1 MAAKKPTGAYPKS
14 SKKANA
20 KRVFEAGIKSGKV
33 KSVEAGMTGAM
44 VAKVAGKVISKVAS
58 KASSASRANARGL
71 KAANKP
77 TNRTG
82 SIADRQLRADLGN
95 NQANM
100 IKNSDPARPNRVR
113 GGSLHSMKTFGGVG
127 DVAAAAKKSPSAKI
141 VKRQREISKELNPV
155 RKKKSK

>member
-1 MAAKKPTGAYPKS
+1 MAAAKKSTVSKEAK
-14 SKKANA
+14 KKATQA
-20 KRVFEAGIKSGKV
+20 AFKAGIKSGKI
-33 KSVEAGMTGAM
+33 KPLEAGLTGAM
-44 VAKVAGKVISKVAS
+44 VAKAAGKVISKVAS

-82 SIADRQLRADLGN
+82 STADRQLRADLGN

-113 GGSLHSMKTFGGVG
+113 GGSLNSMKTYGGVG